1 MKCFNSCNIIQIAIM
16 EFPDEI
22 KQYILSYLPY
32 PYKKPLHLDA
42 INKTPMFAD
51 LTIDRLMT
59 LELEENIESEVDYL
73 WLNSYIEYKKWRQTN
88 SLFH

>member
-1 MKCFNSCNIIQIAIM
+1 M

-22 KQYILSYLPY
+22 KKYILSYLPH
-32 PYKKPLHLDA
+32 PYKKPIHLDA

-59 LELEENIESEVDYL
+59 LELEQEIDGEIDLE
-73 WLNSYIEYKKWRQTN
+73 WMNSYVEYKKWRNLN
-88 SLFH
+88 SLYI

>member
-1 MKCFNSCNIIQIAIM
+1 M
-16 EFPDEI
+16 EFPNEI

-51 LTIDRLMT
+51 MTIDREMT
-59 LELEENIESEVDYL
+59 LELETEIDGDFDCA
-73 WLNSYIEYKKWRQTN
+73 WLNSYVQYKKYRNMMLTGERIDEWFMT
-88 SLFH
+88 LMD